1 MESAGALI
9 DMISQQY
16 IIEDKIYIGGGYN
29 YGMELMLRK
38 NRGRLTGWI
47 GYALG
52 WAYRHTAQIN
62 DGKPYPAKQDRRHDL
77 SIVANYRI
85 NRRWDCSA
93 VFVYATGNAL
103 TMPESVA
110 SLSEKMP
117 FANMDRITA
126 GACRLITDSI
136 YRRITGFPKRRTPSK
151 L

>member
-62 DGKPYPAKQDRRHDL
+62 DGKPYPAKQDRR
-77 SIVANYRI
+77 SM
-85 NRRWDCSA
+85 
-93 VFVYATGNAL
+93 G
-103 TMPESVA
+103 
-110 SLSEKMP
+110 
-117 FANMDRITA
+117 
-126 GACRLITDSI
+126 
-136 YRRITGFPKRRTPSK
+136 
-151 L
+151 